1 MPKSKDTSNKTL
13 KDTLA
18 DIDSH
23 FGKGTVNQN
32 DDLISISDC

>member
-1 MPKSKDTSNKTL
+1 MAKSKDTGSKSL

-23 FGKGTVNQN
+23 FGKGTESGSTSK
-32 DDLISISDC
+32 I